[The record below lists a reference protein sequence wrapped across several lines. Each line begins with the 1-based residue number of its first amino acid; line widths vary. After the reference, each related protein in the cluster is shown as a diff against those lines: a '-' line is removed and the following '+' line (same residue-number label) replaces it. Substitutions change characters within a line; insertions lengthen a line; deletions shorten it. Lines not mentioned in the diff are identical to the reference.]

1 MEKSENGKV
10 EELPTAEVD
19 FNSNTTMILDGDGK
33 AMDEKSLGEKTKEFV
48 KKAVKYSPIGLSYT
62 MSKSIMDRSLD
73 MLDRAINENELNK
86 VEEIKFTDIINL
98 IKDGKDKFKELDLTF
113 NASKVNGFNIS
124 KIKNELNDKNMTVD
138 LGKRGDLQLKIKV
151 IYK

>member
-1 MEKSENGKV
+1 MGQKQIKD
-10 EELPTAEVD
+10 LPTAEVD
-19 FNSNTTMILDGDGK
+19 FDLNTATVLDSKGDLIE
-33 AMDEKSLGEKTKEFV
+33 EKSLGDKTKDFV

-73 MLDRAINENELNK
+73 MLDKAINENELNK

-124 KIKNELNDKNMTVD
+124 KIKEEIDDKNMSVD

-151 IYK
+151 VYK

>member
-1 MEKSENGKV
+1 MNKEEN
-10 EELPTAEVD
+10 LTAEVD
-19 FNSNTTMILDGDGK
+19 LDTNTTTILDSQGK
-33 AMDEKSLGEKTKEFV
+33 KVDEKKFNEKVKDFV

-86 VEEIKFTDIINL
+86 VEEIKFTDIIAL

-124 KIKNELNDKNMTVD
+124 KVKEALGEKDMSVD
-138 LGKRGDLQLKIKV
+138 LGKKGDLQLKIKV

>member
-1 MEKSENGKV
+1 MDKKDNTN
-10 EELPTAEVD
+10 ELPIAEVD
-19 FNSNTTMILDGDGK
+19 FETNTTSIVGSDGNIIE
-33 AMDEKSLGEKTKEFV
+33 EKSLGVKTKEFV

-62 MSKSIMDRSLD
+62 MSKSIMDRSLE

-86 VEEIKFTDIINL
+86 VEEIKFSDIINL

-124 KIKNELNDKNMTVD
+124 KIKEYVGDKNMTVD

-151 IYK
+151 VYK